1 MISLKEVE
9 IIHNILIE
17 KFGGTSGIRDHRLL
31 ESALARPFAT
41 FDQKDLYPSAIEKAA
56 AILESIIINH
66 PFIDGNKRIA
76 YTLMRLILLE
86 NELDI
91 DADQIEKYEIV
102 ISASKGENRFDEIRT
117 WLESKV
123 VNKNGS

>member
-1 MISLKEVE
+1 
-9 IIHNILIE
+9 
-17 KFGGTSGIRDHRLL
+17 
-31 ESALARPFAT
+31 
-41 FDQKDLYPSAIEKAA
+41 
-56 AILESIIINH
+56 
-66 PFIDGNKRIA
+66 
-76 YTLMRLILLE
+76 MRLILLE

-102 ISASKGENRFDEIRT
+102 ISASKGEYRFDEIKT